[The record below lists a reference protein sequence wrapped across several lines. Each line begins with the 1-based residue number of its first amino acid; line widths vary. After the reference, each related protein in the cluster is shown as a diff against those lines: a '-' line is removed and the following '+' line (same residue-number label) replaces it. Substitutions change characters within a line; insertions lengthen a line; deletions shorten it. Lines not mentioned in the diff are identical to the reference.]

1 MCFRSSNT
9 RVFSRCKLSCA
20 MKNVSEGKY
29 NLYDETVVFILVIAV
44 TVAES
49 VSSNFVW
56 LKRTGH

>member
-1 MCFRSSNT
+1 
-9 RVFSRCKLSCA
+9 